1 MHGQSAPWT
10 AADLRIAEG
19 LRITLLEV
27 ILQLAD
33 LAARERSGAQERQE
47 LMIAELNHRVRNILS
62 LVRGLVAQSKDT
74 AASIE
79 EFASVLGGRIQ
90 ALARAHDQ
98 ITSLNWAPV
107 ALKALVESE
116 AGAYLGARAGP
127 HQHERP

>member
-1 MHGQSAPWT
+1 M
-10 AADLRIAEG
+10 RIAES
-19 LRITLLEV
+19 LRVTLLEV

-33 LAARERSGAQERQE
+33 LAARERRGAQERQE

-62 LVRGLVAQSKDT
+62 LVAPGRAEQGHRRL
-74 AASIE
+74 IE

-107 ALKALVESE
+107 ALRRWSNPRPAPIS
-116 AGAYLGARAGP
+116 ARAWAA
-127 HQHERP
+127 